1 MQKLRSLLARFSR
14 QQDGFSDLQ
23 QQQQHQRPH
32 GQQQRRRRS
41 SRRYSA
47 TSSGGRQVFA
57 TAASKD
63 SVDGSSSSVH
73 RETPTQMRDR
83 QIRELRAQLAP
94 KEPLQGLGNFT
105 AAASAGEAPVN
116 YSVDENPERGNWSG
130 RLDFLLSCLGYAV
143 GLGNVWRFPYL
154 CFINGGGAF
163 FVPYIIF
170 LLLCGV
176 PVFLLDLSLGQ
187 FTSEGPATCWE
198 FAPIFTGVGY
208 AMTYLS
214 TIVGIY
220 YNMIIAISIYYL
232 FASMNSDLPWSSCD
246 NAWNTPLCSSRLP
259 LVTCNLSDQQLN
271 GTCYNGTKLLG
282 LYNESLFTQVTKLH
296 RILPADEYFNHEV
309 LKTSSDINKFGSPD
323 WKLVLCLLLSWIVIY
338 CCMVKGI
345 KSSGK
350 VVYFTAL
357 FPYVVLLIL
366 FFRGVT
372 LENAIEG
379 IRFYIVPDF
388 SALGKARV
396 WKDAAGQI
404 FFSLSCSWGGLMSLS
419 SYNRFHNNV
428 IRDTFFVTSANCL
441 TSVFAGFV
449 IFSFIGHL
457 AGNLKVP
464 VKDVS
469 QSGFGLAFIIYPE
482 AMKLLPGSTFWAIL
496 FFFMILNLGVDSQF
510 AMVETLITSLCDQF
524 RGLRRHKPP
533 VIAVVS
539 VVMFLLG
546 LPFTCSGGLYLMNI
560 VDSYAGSWT
569 ILLIGFFECV
579 TVGWVYGRPGFGNF
593 HRFSEDIGL
602 IMQRPISPIWRYL
615 WQYISPAL
623 IMAIIIFNWVDY
635 GRSEYTAGAGDFY
648 PGWADALGWLI
659 AIATVLIIFG
669 TGLLKLFME
678 PSGTPWKQRLLGLSI
693 PSYKWGPA
701 LPSHRLLMASYLEKL
716 GALRHF
722 YLDPV
727 KLIKYTDVFPSEQE
741 FQNLDSAAQRRDGGR
756 VASANRESHSNP
768 GFNAGGSL
776 HSIPGG
782 GGGSTDI

>member
-187 FTSEGPATCWE
+187 FTPAR
-198 FAPIFTGVGY
+198 ARPPAGRVGY

-659 AIATVLIIFG
+659 AIAT
-669 TGLLKLFME
+669 
-678 PSGTPWKQRLLGLSI
+678 
-693 PSYKWGPA
+693 
-701 LPSHRLLMASYLEKL
+701 
-716 GALRHF
+716 
-722 YLDPV
+722 
-727 KLIKYTDVFPSEQE
+727 
-741 FQNLDSAAQRRDGGR
+741 
-756 VASANRESHSNP
+756 
-768 GFNAGGSL
+768 
-776 HSIPGG
+776 
-782 GGGSTDI
+782 